1 MLMNQSGAP
10 SRGRSNRSA
19 FNQINTA
26 PMNDVLLVLLVVFI
40 VVAAISI
47 KGIHRMTEIKS
58 PAPASGKPAQAER
71 VIAVLIDPQGGIRM
85 ASDGNPEHATPAD
98 LAGMGQAVAQAVS
111 QAAGKVRVELHPAK
125 GVTYEH
131 IGPVMQTVGTTHASV
146 SFAN

>member
-1 MLMNQSGAP
+1 MINQNGGA
-10 SRGRSNRSA
+10 SRSRSSRTS
-19 FNQINTA
+19 FTQINTA

-58 PAPASGKPAQAER
+58 PPSASGKPSDAER

-85 ASDGNPEHATPAD
+85 AGDGVAAHATPAD
-98 LAGMGQAVAQAVS
+98 LASLGQAIAQAS
-111 QAAGKVRVELHPAK
+111 GKVRVELHPAQ

-131 IGPVMQTVGTTHASV
+131 IGPVMQTVGSSHASV
-146 SFAN
+146 SFAK